1 MNVRDVMTSPAASVP
16 LGASIEQALG
26 LMLERPVGGL
36 PVLGADG
43 AVVGI
48 LTEGDLLARVELGTT
63 RPKPGWVQY
72 LADPGGL
79 AETYAR
85 EHGRRVA
92 DVMSR
97 MVVTVAP
104 ETGID
109 EAAAL
114 MTRLRIRSLPVVE
127 AGHLIGIVT
136 RTDLLRALDTAL
148 QRAAAAPPRDAAAIG
163 TDIEKVFA
171 EAGVI
176 PTERIAVSVEDGAV
190 TLRGLLSDERVC
202 RAACAAAASVP
213 GVRAVHDRLTR
224 IDMGIDRG
232 GIEMGAGQEPFD
244 RAGHGVGRA
253 A

>member
-1 MNVRDVMTSPAASVP
+1 MNVRDVMTSPATSVP
-16 LGASIEQALG
+16 LSASMEQALG
-26 LMLERPVGGL
+26 LMVERSVGGL

-72 LADPGGL
+72 LVDPGRL
-79 AETYAR
+79 AEAYAR

-104 ETGID
+104 ETGVD

-114 MTRLRIRSLPVVE
+114 MTRLGLRSLPVVE
-127 AGHLIGIVT
+127 AGHLVGIVT
-136 RTDLLRALDTAL
+136 RTDLLRALHTAL
-148 QRAAAAPPRDAAAIG
+148 HRAAAAPPRDAAAIG
-163 TDIEKVFA
+163 ADLETAFA

-176 PTERIAVSVEDGAV
+176 PAGRIAVSVEDGTV
-190 TLRGLLSDERVC
+190 TLRGLLEDERVC
-202 RAACAAAASVP
+202 RAACAAAESVP

-224 IDMGIDRG
+224 IDMGTDL
-232 GIEMGAGQEPFD
+232 GQRPPA
-244 RAGHGVGRA
+244 RARTGVGHA